1 MGRGGR
7 RGTPL
12 FGVTSDLSEQS
23 IMATSP
29 RNHPRAPLFGL
40 VDVNNFYVSCER
52 AFNPRLANV
61 PVVVL
66 SNNDGCAVARSNEVK
81 ALGVKMGAP
90 WFQMKELARQ
100 HGIVALSS
108 NYTLYGDMSNRVVS
122 ILREFSPDIEVY
134 SIDESF
140 LRVETVDH
148 LYGGATAMGQS
159 MRHRIRQWTSL
170 PVCAGFGESKT
181 LAKFANHLAKKNPVF
196 DGVCDLTA
204 LTDAQRQQWMAKI
217 EVGEVWGVGRR
228 IATRLQTMGIRS
240 VLDLATVDLKLVRR
254 QFGVVLERTVSELQ
268 GTSCLELDDLA
279 DPKKQIMASRSFG
292 AMVED
297 LGELSEAVA
306 WHIDR
311 AAEKLR
317 DQGSVAGAVYVFI
330 QTNRFRQA
338 DPQYNPGVVVPLVD
352 VSDDT
357 CTLTTAALNGLRHIY
372 RPGYSY
378 KKCGVMLME
387 LTTKL
392 QRQETLFDDAAARA
406 KSAKLMVAMDAVN
419 SVWGRGT
426 LRTGAAGM
434 SKGWAMRS
442 EIRSPRYTT
451 SWDELPM
458 AK

>member
-1 MGRGGR
+1 
-7 RGTPL
+7 
-12 FGVTSDLSEQS
+12 
-23 IMATSP
+23 MATSSHKQP
-29 RNHPRAPLFGL
+29 RPTLFGL

-148 LYGGATAMGQS
+148 LYGGATAMGQA
-159 MRHRIRQWTSL
+159 MRRRIRQWTSL

-181 LAKFANHLAKKNPVF
+181 LAKLANHLAKKNPVF

-204 LTDAQRQQWMAKI
+204 LTDAQRQQWMEKI

-228 IATRLQTMGIRS
+228 IAARLQTMGIRS
-240 VLDLATVDLKLVRR
+240 VLHLATADLKLIRR

-279 DPKKQIMASRSFG
+279 DPKQQIMASRSFG
-292 AMVED
+292 EMVYD
-297 LGELSEAVA
+297 LAELGEAVA

-338 DPQYNPGVVVPLVD
+338 DPQYNPGVVVPLAD

-357 CTLTTAALNGLRHIY
+357 RALTTAALKGLSHIY

-387 LTTKL
+387 MTAKQ

-406 KSAKLMVAMDAVN
+406 KSAKLMAAMDAVN

-426 LRTGAAGM
+426 LRTGSAGM

-442 EIRSPRYTT
+442 ENRSPRYTT
-451 SWDELPM
+451 NWDELPM
-458 AK
+458 VN

>member
-1 MGRGGR
+1 M
-7 RGTPL
+7 
-12 FGVTSDLSEQS
+12 Q
-23 IMATSP
+23 
-29 RNHPRAPLFGL
+29 HW
-40 VDVNNFYVSCER
+40 
-52 AFNPRLANV
+52 
-61 PVVVL
+61 
-66 SNNDGCAVARSNEVK
+66 
-81 ALGVKMGAP
+81 P
-90 WFQMKELARQ
+90 WYL
-100 HGIVALSS
+100 L
-108 NYTLYGDMSNRVVS
+108 
-122 ILREFSPDIEVY
+122 
-134 SIDESF
+134 IDESF

-204 LTDAQRQQWMAKI
+204 LTDAQRQQWMEKI
-217 EVGEVWGVGRR
+217 EVGEVWGVGRK
-228 IATRLQTMGIRS
+228 IAARLQTMGIRS
-240 VLDLATVDLKLVRR
+240 VLDLAAADLKLIRR
-254 QFGVVLERTVSELQ
+254 QFGVVLERTASELQ

-279 DPKKQIMASRSFG
+279 DPKQQIMASRSFG
-292 AMVED
+292 EMVED
-297 LGELSEAVA
+297 LAELGEAVA

-317 DQGSVAGAVYVFI
+317 DQGSVAAAVYVFI

-338 DPQYNPGVVVPLVD
+338 DPQYNPGVVVPLAD

-357 CTLTTAALNGLRHIY
+357 RALTTAALKGLRHIY

-387 LTTKL
+387 LTAKL
-392 QRQETLFDDAAARA
+392 QRQETLFDDAVARA
-406 KSAKLMVAMDAVN
+406 RSAKLMVAMDAIN

-434 SKGWAMRS
+434 SQGWAMRS
-442 EIRSPRYTT
+442 ENRSEGVQ
-451 SWDELPM
+451 DFV
-458 AK
+458 

>member
-1 MGRGGR
+1 
-7 RGTPL
+7 
-12 FGVTSDLSEQS
+12 
-23 IMATSP
+23 MATGA
-29 RNHPRAPLFGL
+29 RNHPRNPLFGL

-90 WFQMKELARQ
+90 WFQMKALARQ

-140 LRVETVDH
+140 LRVETVAH
-148 LYGGATAMGQS
+148 LYGGATAMGQA
-159 MRHRIRQWTSL
+159 MRHRIRKWTSL

-181 LAKFANHLAKKNPVF
+181 LAKLANHLAKKNPEF

-204 LTDAQRQQWMAKI
+204 LTDEERRQWMAKI

-228 IATRLQTMGIRS
+228 IAARLQAMGIRS
-240 VLDLATVDLKLVRR
+240 VLDLASADLKLIRR

-279 DPKKQIMASRSFG
+279 DPKQQIMASRSFG
-292 AMVED
+292 EMVED
-297 LGELSEAVA
+297 LAELGEAVA

-338 DPQYNPGVVVPLVD
+338 DPQYNPGVVVPLAD

-357 CTLTTAALNGLRHIY
+357 RALTTAALKGLRHIY
-372 RPGYSY
+372 RPGYWY

-387 LTTKL
+387 LTAKQ
-392 QRQETLFDDAAARA
+392 QRQDTLFDDAAARA

-442 EIRSPRYTT
+442 ENRSPRYTT

>member
-1 MGRGGR
+1 MGRCGGR
-7 RGTPL
+7 GAPL
-12 FGVTSDLSEQS
+12 FGLTVSPTEQS
-23 IMATSP
+23 MATSS
-29 RNHPRAPLFGL
+29 RNHTRAPLFGL

-81 ALGVKMGAP
+81 ALGVKMGTP

-122 ILREFSPDIEVY
+122 ILREFAPDIEVY

-181 LAKFANHLAKKNPVF
+181 LAKLANHLAKKNPVF

-204 LTDAQRQQWMAKI
+204 LTDAQRQHWMAEI
-217 EVGEVWGVGRR
+217 EVGEVWGVGRK
-228 IATRLQTMGIRS
+228 IAARLQTMGIRS
-240 VLDLATVDLKLVRR
+240 VLDLATADLKLIRR

-279 DPKKQIMASRSFG
+279 DPKQQIMASRSFG
-292 AMVED
+292 EMVED
-297 LGELSEAVA
+297 LAELGEAVA

-317 DQGSVAGAVYVFI
+317 DQGSVAAAVYVFI

-338 DPQYNPGVVVPLVD
+338 DPQYNPGVVVPLAD

-357 CTLTTAALNGLRHIY
+357 RALTTAALKGLRHIY

-387 LTTKL
+387 LTAKL
-392 QRQETLFDDAAARA
+392 QRQETLFDDAVARA
-406 KSAKLMVAMDAVN
+406 RSAKLMVAMDAIN

-434 SKGWAMRS
+434 SQGWAMRS
-442 EIRSPRYTT
+442 ENRSPRYTT
-451 SWDELPM
+451 SWDELPV
-458 AK
+458 AS

>member
-7 RGTPL
+7 CSAPL
-12 FGVTSDLSEQS
+12 FGVTGDLSKQS
-23 IMATSP
+23 IMATGSHKQP
-29 RNHPRAPLFGL
+29 HPPLFGL

-90 WFQMKELARQ
+90 WFLMKALARQ

-148 LYGGATAMGQS
+148 LYGDATAMGQA
-159 MRHRIRQWTSL
+159 MRRRIRQWTSL

-196 DGVCDLTA
+196 DGVCDLTV
-204 LTDAQRQQWMAKI
+204 LTDEERQHWMAKI
-217 EVGEVWGVGRR
+217 EVGEVWGVGRK
-228 IATRLQTMGIRS
+228 IAARLQTMGIRS
-240 VLDLATVDLKLVRR
+240 VLDLATADLKLIRR
-254 QFGVVLERTVSELQ
+254 LFGVVLERTASELQ

-279 DPKKQIMASRSFG
+279 DPKQQIMASRSFG
-292 AMVED
+292 EMVED
-297 LGELSEAVA
+297 LAELGEAVA

-317 DQGSVAGAVYVFI
+317 DQGSVTGAVYVFI
-330 QTNRFRQA
+330 QTNRFRLA

-357 CTLTTAALNGLRHIY
+357 RALTTAALKGLRHIY

-387 LTTKL
+387 LTAKL
-392 QRQETLFDDAAARA
+392 QRQETLFDDAVARA

-442 EIRSPRYTT
+442 ENKSPRYTT
-451 SWDELPM
+451 RWDELPM
-458 AK
+458 VK

>member
-1 MGRGGR
+1 M
-7 RGTPL
+7 TVSP
-12 FGVTSDLSEQS
+12 SEQFT
-23 IMATSP
+23 MATSSH
-29 RNHPRAPLFGL
+29 NHPRAPLFGL

-122 ILREFSPDIEVY
+122 ILREFSPDTEVY

-148 LYGGATAMGQS
+148 LYGGATAMGQA
-159 MRHRIRQWTSL
+159 MRRRIRQWTSL

-181 LAKFANHLAKKNPVF
+181 LAKLANHLAKKNLVF

-204 LTDAQRQQWMAKI
+204 LTDAQRQQWMEKI
-217 EVGEVWGVGRR
+217 EVGEVWGVGRK
-228 IATRLQTMGIRS
+228 IAARLQTMGIQS
-240 VLDLATVDLKLVRR
+240 VLDLATADLKLIRR
-254 QFGVVLERTVSELQ
+254 QFGVVLERTVSELK

-292 AMVED
+292 EMVYD
-297 LGELSEAVA
+297 LAELGEAVA

-338 DPQYNPGVVVPLVD
+338 DPQYNTGVVVPLVD

-357 CTLTTAALNGLRHIY
+357 RALTAAALKGLKHIY

-387 LTTKL
+387 LTAKL

-434 SKGWAMRS
+434 STGCAMRS
-442 EIRSPRYTT
+442 ENRSPRYTT
-451 SWDELPM
+451 NWEELPM

>member
-1 MGRGGR
+1 
-7 RGTPL
+7 
-12 FGVTSDLSEQS
+12 
-23 IMATSP
+23 
-29 RNHPRAPLFGL
+29 
-40 VDVNNFYVSCER
+40 
-52 AFNPRLANV
+52 
-61 PVVVL
+61 VV
-66 SNNDGCAVARSNEVK
+66 
-81 ALGVKMGAP
+81 
-90 WFQMKELARQ
+90 W
-100 HGIVALSS
+100 
-108 NYTLYGDMSNRVVS
+108 

-148 LYGGATAMGQS
+148 LYGGATAMGQA
-159 MRHRIRQWTSL
+159 MRQRIRQWTSL

-181 LAKFANHLAKKNPVF
+181 LAKLANHLAKKNPVF

-204 LTDAQRQQWMAKI
+204 LTDEDRQHWMAKI
-217 EVGEVWGVGRR
+217 DVGEVWGVGRR
-228 IATRLQTMGIRS
+228 IAARLQTLGIRS
-240 VLDLATVDLKLVRR
+240 VLDLAIADLKLIRR
-254 QFGVVLERTVSELQ
+254 QFGVVLERTASELQ

-297 LGELSEAVA
+297 LAELGEAVA

-317 DQGSVAGAVYVFI
+317 DQGSVAAAVYVFI

-357 CTLTTAALNGLRHIY
+357 RALTTAALKGLRHIY

-387 LTTKL
+387 LTAKQ

-442 EIRSPRYTT
+442 ENRSPRYTT
-451 SWDELPM
+451 SWDELPL

>member
-1 MGRGGR
+1 
-7 RGTPL
+7 
-12 FGVTSDLSEQS
+12 
-23 IMATSP
+23 MATSS
-29 RNHPRAPLFGL
+29 RNQPRAPLFGL

-52 AFNPRLANV
+52 AFNPRLAKV

-81 ALGVKMGAP
+81 ALGIKMGAP
-90 WFQMKELARQ
+90 WFQMKDLARR

-148 LYGGATAMGQS
+148 LYGGATPMGQA

-196 DGVCDLTA
+196 DGVCDFTA
-204 LTDAQRQQWMAKI
+204 LTDAQRQHWMAKI
-217 EVGEVWGVGRR
+217 EAGEVWGVGRR
-228 IATRLQTMGIRS
+228 IAARLQTMGIQS
-240 VLDLATVDLKLVRR
+240 VLDLATADLKLIRR

-279 DPKKQIMASRSFG
+279 DPKQQIMASRSFG
-292 AMVED
+292 EMVED
-297 LGELSEAVA
+297 LAELGEAVA

-317 DQGSVAGAVYVFI
+317 NQGSVAGAVYVFI

-338 DPQYNPGVVVPLVD
+338 DPQYNPGVVVPLAD

-357 CTLTTAALNGLRHIY
+357 RALTTAALKGLRYIY

-387 LTTKL
+387 LTAKL

-406 KSAKLMVAMDAVN
+406 RSAKLMLAMDAVN
-419 SVWGRGT
+419 GVWGRGT

-434 SKGWAMRS
+434 SKGWAMKS
-442 EIRSPRYTT
+442 ENRSPHYTT
-451 SWDELPM
+451 NWNDLPK
-458 AK
+458 AT

>member
-7 RGTPL
+7 GGAPL
-12 FGVTSDLSEQS
+12 SGLTSDLSEQS
-23 IMATSP
+23 IMATGS
-29 RNHPRAPLFGL
+29 RNHPRNPLFGL

-90 WFQMKELARQ
+90 WFQMKALAHQ

-140 LRVETVDH
+140 LRVETVAH
-148 LYGGATAMGQS
+148 LYGGAVTMGQA

-181 LAKFANHLAKKNPVF
+181 LAKLANHLAKKNPEF

-204 LTDAQRQQWMAKI
+204 LTDEERRQWMAKI

-228 IATRLQTMGIRS
+228 IAARLQTMGIRS
-240 VLDLATVDLKLVRR
+240 VLDLASADLKLIRR

-268 GTSCLELDDLA
+268 GTSCLEVDDLA
-279 DPKKQIMASRSFG
+279 DPKQQIMASRSFG
-292 AMVED
+292 EMVED
-297 LGELSEAVA
+297 LAELDEAVA

-311 AAEKLR
+311 SAEKLR

-338 DPQYNPGVVVPLVD
+338 DPQYNPGVVVPLAD

-357 CTLTTAALNGLRHIY
+357 RALTTAALKGLKHIY
-372 RPGYSY
+372 RPGYWY

-387 LTTKL
+387 LTVKQ
-392 QRQETLFDDAAARA
+392 QRQDTLFDDAAARA

-442 EIRSPRYTT
+442 ENRSQRYTT

>member
-1 MGRGGR
+1 M
-7 RGTPL
+7 
-12 FGVTSDLSEQS
+12 
-23 IMATSP
+23 
-29 RNHPRAPLFGL
+29 
-40 VDVNNFYVSCER
+40 
-52 AFNPRLANV
+52 
-61 PVVVL
+61 
-66 SNNDGCAVARSNEVK
+66 ARSNEVK

-90 WFQMKELARQ
+90 WFLMKELARQ

-148 LYGGATAMGQS
+148 LYGGATAMGQAI
-159 MRHRIRQWTSL
+159 RHRIRQWTSL

-181 LAKFANHLAKKNPVF
+181 LAKFANHLAKKNSVF

-204 LTDAQRQQWMAKI
+204 LTDAQRQHWMAKI
-217 EVGEVWGVGRR
+217 EVGEVWGVGRK
-228 IATRLQTMGIRS
+228 IAARLQTMGIRS
-240 VLDLATVDLKLVRR
+240 VLDLATADLKLIRR
-254 QFGVVLERTVSELQ
+254 QFGVVLERTASELQ
-268 GTSCLELDDLA
+268 GTPCLELDDLA

-292 AMVED
+292 EMVYD
-297 LGELSEAVA
+297 LAELGEAVA

-330 QTNRFRQA
+330 QTNRFRQG

-357 CTLTTAALNGLRHIY
+357 CALTTAALKGLRHIY
-372 RPGYSY
+372 RPGYLY

-387 LTTKL
+387 LTAKL
-392 QRQETLFDDAAARA
+392 QRQETLFDDAVARA
-406 KSAKLMVAMDAVN
+406 KSAKLMMALDAVN

-442 EIRSPRYTT
+442 ENRSPRYTT

-458 AK
+458 AR

>member
-1 MGRGGR
+1 MGCGGR
-7 RGTPL
+7 RSAPL
-12 FGVTSDLSEQS
+12 FGLTCDLSPQPIMVTSSRS
-23 IMATSP
+23 
-29 RNHPRAPLFGL
+29 HPRAPLFGL

-52 AFNPRLANV
+52 AFNPRLTNV
-61 PVVVL
+61 PVLVL

-140 LRVETVDH
+140 LRVETVVH
-148 LYGGATAMGQS
+148 LYGGATAMGHA

-204 LTDAQRQQWMAKI
+204 LTDQERQQWMTKI
-217 EVGEVWGVGRR
+217 EVGEVWGVGRK
-228 IATRLQTMGIRS
+228 IADRLQTMGIRS
-240 VLDLATVDLKLVRR
+240 VLDLATADLKLIRR
-254 QFGVVLERTVSELQ
+254 QFGVVLERTASELQ

-292 AMVED
+292 AMVEGLAE
-297 LGELSEAVA
+297 LGEAVA

-330 QTNRFRQA
+330 QTNRFRQT
-338 DPQYNPGVVVPLVD
+338 DPQYNPGVVVPLAD

-357 CTLTTAALNGLRHIY
+357 RALTTAALKGLRHIY

-378 KKCGVMLME
+378 KKCGVMMME
-387 LTTKL
+387 LTAKQ

-434 SKGWAMRS
+434 SQGWAMRS
-442 EIRSPRYTT
+442 ENRSPRYTT
-451 SWDELPM
+451 NWDELPM
-458 AK
+458 VC

>member
-7 RGTPL
+7 CSAPL
-12 FGVTSDLSEQS
+12 FGVTVSPSKQS
-23 IMATSP
+23 IMATSS
-29 RNHPRAPLFGL
+29 RNHPRPPLFSL

-52 AFNPRLANV
+52 AFNPRLTDV

-90 WFQMKELARQ
+90 WFQMKALARQ
-100 HGIVALSS
+100 HSIVALSS

-148 LYGGATAMGQS
+148 LYGGATAMGQA
-159 MRHRIRQWTSL
+159 MRYRIRQWTSL

-181 LAKFANHLAKKNPVF
+181 LAKLANHLAKKNPVF

-204 LTDAQRQQWMAKI
+204 LTDEERQQWMGKI

-228 IATRLQTMGIRS
+228 IAVRLQIMGIRS
-240 VLDLATVDLKLVRR
+240 VRDLATADLKLLRL

-279 DPKKQIMASRSFG
+279 DPKQQIMASRSFG
-292 AMVED
+292 AMVDD
-297 LGELSEAVA
+297 LAELGEAVA

-357 CTLTTAALNGLRHIY
+357 RALTTAALKGLRHIY

-387 LTTKL
+387 LTAKQ
-392 QRQETLFDDAAARA
+392 QRQETLFDDAATRD

-442 EIRSPRYTT
+442 ENRSPRYTT
-451 SWDELPM
+451 SWEELPV
-458 AK
+458 AS

>member
-7 RGTPL
+7 CGAPL
-12 FGVTSDLSEQS
+12 FGLTVSPSEQFT
-23 IMATSP
+23 MATSSH
-29 RNHPRAPLFGL
+29 NHPRAPLFGL

-52 AFNPRLANV
+52 AFNPRLAYV

-148 LYGGATAMGQS
+148 LYGGATAMGQA
-159 MRHRIRQWTSL
+159 MRQRIRQWTSL

-181 LAKFANHLAKKNPVF
+181 LAKLANHLAKKNPVF

-204 LTDAQRQQWMAKI
+204 LTDAQRQHWMAKI
-217 EVGEVWGVGRR
+217 EVGEVWGVGRK
-228 IATRLQTMGIRS
+228 IAARLQTMGIRS
-240 VLDLATVDLKLVRR
+240 VLDLATADLKLIQR

-297 LGELSEAVA
+297 LAELGEAVA

-317 DQGSVAGAVYVFI
+317 DQGSVAGAVYVFV

-357 CTLTTAALNGLRHIY
+357 RALTMAALKGLKHIY
-372 RPGYSY
+372 RSGYSY

-406 KSAKLMVAMDAVN
+406 KSAKLMVAVDAVN

-442 EIRSPRYTT
+442 ENRSPRYTT